1 MESLKK
7 SALGRDPVHDQTQP
21 SSQASQ
27 ESLFVD
33 ENENTV
39 SALKVDGGGEVRPVG
54 HLELSSQG
62 LEQVADDQCS
72 ASGSGNIFPSQGR
85 VTTKPSSEKSNSK
98 FLQRMRGDDMFV
110 KLAPASPCVPM
121 PQPLLIN
128 TDAHFQIFKD
138 EIDEEKLDVK
148 NEIVGLESKLLDMWH
163 NCSPGDIELIK
174 KQDEEIISLQQMV
187 KMLEESG
194 KKKDEIINKYEENG
208 QKKDEIINKY
218 EAKLDH
224 LSRQDQAMWKLNEQH
239 KDLVS
244 SLLAKESLER
254 KTKFI
259 QGTRKLQYHRTA
271 PNKHIKLVLDKAN
284 TRLWEE
290 KREQQKKEITRLV
303 SVVDDISLKHQ
314 ADADR
319 YSFRSIILTNPVVQ
333 LTENE
338 EVSVCKVFAALFL
351 WA

>member
-1 MESLKK
+1 MDSLT
-7 SALGRDPVHDQTQP
+7 SALGCSPVRLQTQP

-27 ESLFVD
+27 ESPFVD

-39 SALKVDGGGEVRPVG
+39 FALKAVSIGVDLSQPCGGKVRPVG

-62 LEQVADDQCS
+62 LEEIDDDRCS
-72 ASGSGNIFPSQGR
+72 VSGSENIIPSQLH
-85 VTTKPSSEKSNSK
+85 VKTKPCSKKSNSK
-98 FLQRMRGDDMFV
+98 FLQRMRGEDMFV

-128 TDAHFQIFKD
+128 TDSHLQIFKD
-138 EIDEEKLDVK
+138 EIDEGKLDVK
-148 NEIVGLESKLLDMWH
+148 NEIVGLECKLLDMWH
-163 NCSPGDIELIK
+163 NCSPGDINLIK
-174 KQDEEIISLQQMV
+174 KQDEEIVSLQQMV

-208 QKKDEIINKY
+208 KKRDEIINKY
-218 EAKLDH
+218 EEKLNH

-271 PNKHIKLVLDKAN
+271 PTPDVKQVLDKAN
-284 TRLWEE
+284 VRLWEE
-290 KREQQKKEITRLV
+290 KREQQKKEINRLV
-303 SVVDDISLKHQ
+303 SVVNDI
-314 ADADR
+314 
-319 YSFRSIILTNPVVQ
+319 
-333 LTENE
+333 
-338 EVSVCKVFAALFL
+338 AL
-351 WA
+351 